1 MKKNEKHTKFVLTD
15 ELISKIL
22 DFINSSDDNS
32 ILETFSNYH
41 HADIA
46 EIIEELN
53 TDEATYIIKLL
64 DSEKTSDI
72 LMELDDDYREK
83 ILKNLS
89 IKEIAEE
96 VEELDSD
103 DATDIISELP
113 EEKQKKVISKISD
126 ADHKADIKELL
137 KYDDD
142 TAGGLMAKELIKV
155 NENWTVTR
163 CVKEMRTQASEVTRV
178 HSVYVV
184 DNDDILLGRLSLKDL
199 LVANPKTK
207 IKSIFKKNVDYVYDT
222 DSAESVASTMQKYDL
237 GAIPVV
243 NKKKKLLGRIT
254 IDDIVDLI
262 KEEAEEDYQLAAG
275 ILQDVDVDDSIF
287 ELTKARL
294 PWLIVGLIGGIGA
307 AFVMVGFDEILEKY
321 EELFYFTPLIA
332 AMAGNVGVQSSAII
346 VQGLANDDIR
356 GSINNRLF
364 KETLLSILNGVILA
378 ILLFLFIYFWK
389 GDTDIALALSVALV
403 AVVIVAGIIGTFI
416 PLFLNKRGIDPAIA
430 TGPFI
435 TTSNDIF
442 GILIYFMV
450 AKLIL
455 QI

>member
-1 MKKNEKHTKFVLTD
+1 LKKNEKHTKFVLTD

-53 TDEATYIIKLL
+53 SEEATYIIKLL
-64 DSEKTSDI
+64 DSEKTSDV

-113 EEKQKKVISKISD
+113 EEKQKKVISKIID
-126 ADHKADIKELL
+126 AEHKADIKELL
-137 KYDDD
+137 KYDEDS
-142 TAGGLMAKELIKV
+142 AGGLMAKELIKV

-163 CVKEMRTQASEVTRV
+163 CVKEMRSQASEVTRV

-207 IKSIFKKNVDYVYDT
+207 IRSIYKKNVDHVYDT

-275 ILQDVDVDDSIF
+275 ILQDVDVDDTIF

-307 AFVMVGFDEILEKY
+307 AFVMVGFDEILIQNEI
-321 EELFYFTPLIA
+321 LFYFTPLIA

-389 GDTDIALALSVALV
+389 GDTNIALALSVALV